1 MKPQAETPT
10 SPHSAQGA
18 PRSWTTRRDE
28 KARRLAAIADW
39 LEDGIL
45 PATRMTEALELLIR
59 PGDRVVLE
67 GDNQKQA
74 DFLSRSL
81 AKADPAKLNN
91 VHLLISSI
99 SRPEHL
105 TLFERGIAHR
115 VDFSF
120 AGPQSL
126 RVAQLL
132 EDGRL
137 EVGAIH
143 TYVELYARMFVD
155 LIPQVA
161 LLCAEKADRH
171 GNLYTGPN
179 TEDTPTIAE
188 AAAFSQGI
196 VVVQVNEIVDELPR
210 VDIPGSWVDV
220 VVQADRPFAVEPLF
234 TRDPR
239 HIGDLQ
245 VLTAMMTI
253 KGIYAPYNI
262 TSLNHGIGFDTAAI
276 ELLLPTY
283 GTSLGLKGKIC
294 RNWTLNPHPTLI
306 PAIESGWVE
315 SVHCFGSEVGMEAYI
330 AARPDV
336 FFTGSDGT
344 LRSNRVLCQLAGQY
358 GVDLFI
364 GSTLQIDAD
373 ANSSTVTRGRLAGFG
388 GAPNMG
394 HDPRGRRHASDA
406 WLKLL
411 KASGPQPAIARGH
424 KLVVQ
429 LVETWKKGGEPT
441 FVDELDA
448 IAVGEKSGMPIAPVM
463 IYGDDVSHVVT
474 EEGIAHLHRAQGI
487 DERRAALAAVAGVTP
502 IGLRAQPQKTGE
514 LRRRGIVQF
523 PEDLG
528 IRRGDAKRSLLA
540 ARSIDDLVTWSG
552 GLYTPPA
559 RFRSW

>member
-1 MKPQAETPT
+1 MKPQADTPT
-10 SPHSAQGA
+10 SPDLA

-28 KARRLAAIADW
+28 KARRLAAVSGW
-39 LEDGIL
+39 LEDGVL
-45 PATRMTEALELLIR
+45 PAARMTDALELLIR
-59 PGDRVVLE
+59 PGDRVALE

-81 AKADPAKLNN
+81 AKADPAKVNN

-115 VDFSF
+115 VDFAF
-120 AGPQSL
+120 AGAQSL

-132 EDGRL
+132 EDDQL

-196 VVVQVNEIVDELPR
+196 VIVQVNEIVDELPR

-245 VLTAMMTI
+245 VLTAMMVI
-253 KGIYAPYNI
+253 KGIYAPYGI
-262 TSLNHGIGFDTAAI
+262 AALNHGIGFDTAAI

-283 GTSLGLKGKIC
+283 GESLGLKGKIC

-336 FFTGSDGT
+336 FFTGSDGS

-358 GVDLFI
+358 AVDLFI

-394 HDPRGRRHASDA
+394 HDPRGRRHASEA

-411 KASGPQPAIARGH
+411 KDNGPVSRGH

-429 LVETWKKGGEPT
+429 LAETWKKGGEPT

-448 IAVGEKSGMPIAPVM
+448 IAVGQKSGMPVAPVM

-474 EEGIAHLHRAQGI
+474 EEGIAHLHRAEGI

-502 IGLRAQPQKTGE
+502 IGLRAQQQKTDE

-528 IRRGDAKRSLLA
+528 ILRGDAKRSLLA